1 MAGPVPESQI
11 STRQGQ
17 RVVLDGTVLGVGL
30 RPYVQRLASKLGL
43 DGTARAVRGRL
54 VIEVAGPPETL
65 TSFVREICD
74 HAPPPATVREAVV
87 VDLEGVVPSAGTGF
101 HMVRTVVAEQ
111 SGALASEPDGLH
123 PDLPT
128 CAECMRELFDPAD
141 RRYRYPFLSCAACGP
156 RSSIIDEL
164 PLDRARTAMAGFAM
178 CAACEE
184 EYADPRSRRFRA
196 PAQACPTC
204 GPRLWWRAASDQGPV
219 RRDVR
224 EDVREEDDALTAA
237 VELIAAGGIL
247 AVKSVGGYQLMC
259 DATEPRTVARLRARK
274 RRWTSAFP
282 LMVADVDVARSIA
295 RISFA
300 EEQLLTSAQRPTV
313 LAPLRR
319 TRLPIAGAGAGSDQI
334 GLSLAPTP
342 LHALLLHELDR
353 PVVVTSGNQAEQP
366 MVIADEEE
374 AMERLAGLAD
384 GFLLHDQPIRA
395 RGEESL
401 CWVVAGRPSVL
412 RRGRGL
418 AQGALR
424 LPVPARRPIL
434 AAGAQLAH
442 TFALAAAERIVVSA
456 HVGDLA
462 NTTRLEVF
470 ERDLAQL
477 SSLTGITPEVV
488 AHDLHPG
495 YLASQYAGR
504 WPASG
509 RIAVQHHHA
518 HVAACAAE
526 HQVTRPFLG
535 IAYDG
540 LGIGDDGTFWGGEVL
555 LADLRTYRRVGRF
568 GMAPLPG
575 GEAAIRRPVHMAL
588 GYLLGGERLGGA
600 PIEPELIRAYTE
612 RLPDR
617 EIETVRRMVR
627 GGVNSPVASSAARL
641 MDAVASLLRLR
652 EDAAYEGAAATVLE
666 AAARERREEELPWRV
681 VTNDGV
687 RVYDP
692 TSTLAAVLAGVADG
706 VPVGRLAAAFHATL
720 TAVTLALCVDTG
732 RESGVDVV
740 CLSGSV
746 FQNRLLTTS
755 VVDAL
760 RLEGFE
766 VFVPEQLPT
775 NDGGVS
781 FGQAA
786 VAAARMAT
794 S

>member
-1 MAGPVPESQI
+1 MSGAVAGPVPESQL
-11 STRQGQ
+11 SARQAQ

-30 RPYVQRLASKLGL
+30 RPYVQRLARRLGL

-54 VIEVAGPPETL
+54 VVEVAGQPEAL
-65 TSFVREICD
+65 ASFVRELTE
-74 HAPPPATVREAVV
+74 HAPPPPATVREAVV
-87 VDLEGVVPSAGTGF
+87 VDLEGVVPGDGTGF
-101 HMVRTVVAEQ
+101 HVVRTVLAEQ
-111 SGALASEPDGLH
+111 SGVLASEPDGLH

-128 CAECMRELFDPAD
+128 CADCMRELFDPAD
-141 RRYRYPFLSCAACGP
+141 RRYRYPFLSCGACGP
-156 RSSIIDEL
+156 RASIIDGL

-178 CAACEE
+178 CAPCEE

-196 PAQACPTC
+196 PAQACPAC
-204 GPRLWWRAASDQGPV
+204 GPRLRWRSASDQGPA
-219 RRDVR
+219 R
-224 EDVREEDDALTAA
+224 EAEDALVAA
-237 VELIAAGGIL
+237 VELLAAGGVL
-247 AVKSVGGYQLMC
+247 ALKGMGGYQLLC
-259 DATEPRTVARLRARK
+259 DATKPRTVARLRARK

-282 LMVADVDVARSIA
+282 VMVADVDVARSIA

-300 EEQLLTSAQRPTV
+300 EEQLLTSAQRPIV

-319 TRLPIAGAGAGSDQI
+319 SRLPIAGAGAGSDQI
-334 GLSLAPTP
+334 GLAVAPTP

-353 PVVVTSGNQAEQP
+353 PVVFTSGNQAEQP
-366 MVIADEEE
+366 MIIADDE
-374 AMERLAGLAD
+374 AMEQLAGLAD

-418 AQGALR
+418 APGTLR

-442 TFALAAAERIVVSA
+442 TFALAADERVVVSPHA
-456 HVGDLA
+456 GDLA
-462 NTTRLEVF
+462 NTVRLEVF
-470 ERDLAQL
+470 EQDLAQL
-477 SSLTGITPEVV
+477 SSLTGIAPEVV

-509 RIAVQHHHA
+509 RFAVQHHHA

-540 LGIGDDGTFWGGEVL
+540 LGMGDDGTFWGGEVL

-568 GMAPLPG
+568 GVAPLPG
-575 GEAAIRRPVHMAL
+575 GEAAIRRPAHMAL

-652 EDAAYEGAAATVLE
+652 EDAAYEGEAATVLE

-681 VTNDGV
+681 VTTDGV

-692 TSTLAAVLAGVADG
+692 TSTLAAVLAGMADG

-746 FQNRLLTTS
+746 FANRLLTTS
-755 VVDAL
+755 VVEAL

-766 VFVPEQLPT
+766 VLVPERVPT
-775 NDGGVS
+775 NDGGIS
-781 FGQAA
+781 YGQAA